1 MIEELEREE
10 KQLGV
15 EASRIA
21 AWQKARKIALA
32 RTSSRSKS
40 FDMTI
45 KKEIAK
51 LNESAE
57 RFRGIRAKITAIR
70 IQMKHLISPEPIPQA
85 DIDHIERMQADFRE
99 IYDSYAS
106 YAEHKTLRRFFS
118 DRLYAIAHEIV
129 LLELVIVYGEL
140 ESLRWYM
147 EEHNVDVGPVNL
159 DSQPVNTPEGV
170 DAFFAS
176 L

>member
-10 KQLGV
+10 KQLGA

-21 AWQKARKIALA
+21 NRQKARKLML
-32 RTSSRSKS
+32 SRAFSRGNNS
-40 FDMTI
+40 DMTLS
-45 KKEIAK
+45 KEIDK

-57 RFRGIRAKITAIR
+57 RFRTFRAKITSLR
-70 IQMKHLISPEPIPQA
+70 IQMKHLQSNEAIPQA
-85 DIDHIERMQADFRE
+85 DIAQIEHMQADFRE

-106 YAEHKTLRRFFS
+106 YAGDDALKHFFDDRRF
-118 DRLYAIAHEIV
+118 AIAHEIV

-147 EEHNVDVGPVNL
+147 EEHNVDVGPVNR
-159 DSQPVNTPEGV
+159 DSVPVTSKEGI
-170 DAFFAS
+170 DALFAG